1 MRSVRSLFCGLLLA
15 LLGTGAVQAQTTLY
29 QSSPSTGSSCL
40 SPNGQN
46 AATEVTTPASP
57 TYQISSVT
65 LNVTSF
71 SASNLVVSLYSDASG
86 LPGSTVAAL
95 GTATLGTGGA
105 APVTLTPSTPIALSA
120 STRYWIVASTDGNGT
135 CDIAWNFGTS
145 PTSSPLTHTDDA
157 TTPPSG
163 AMGVEQRGQLCHHR
177 DRQHGNRSISAR
189 GDCSGPDPFPV
200 GVDPLERRFGL
211 VRRGLFASARTLNP

>member
-40 SPNGQN
+40 SPTGQN

-86 LPGSTVAAL
+86 LPGSPVAAL

-105 APVTLTPSTPIALSA
+105 APVTLTPTTPVALSA
-120 STRYWIVASTDGNGT
+120 STRYWIVASTNGT
-135 CDIAWNFGTS
+135 GNCDIAWNFGTA

-157 TTPPSG
+157 TTSSG
-163 AMGVEQRGQLCHHR
+163 SVGVEWRRQLCDHR
-177 DRQHGNRSISAR
+177 DRQRGNGSTSAR

-200 GVDPLERRFGL
+200 GVDPLERRFRL
-211 VRRGLFASARTLNP
+211 VRRGLFASARTLSP

>member
-40 SPNGQN
+40 SPTGQN

-86 LPGSTVAAL
+86 LPGSPVAAL

-105 APVTLTPSTPIALSA
+105 APVTLTPTTPVALSA
-120 STRYWIVASTDGNGT
+120 STRYWIVASTNGT
-135 CDIAWNFGTS
+135 GNCDIAWNFGTA

-157 TTPPSG
+157 TTPPAGPWALNNGANFAITVTGSTVTAPSAPGAIAPVPTLSQWALILLSG
-163 AMGVEQRGQLCHHR
+163 VL
-177 DRQHGNRSISAR
+177 
-189 GDCSGPDPFPV
+189 
-200 GVDPLERRFGL
+200 GL
-211 VRRGLFASARTLNP
+211 VAVGFSRRREH